1 MPIALADLKREFRPM
16 LRLAAPLALAELGSM
31 AMGVVD
37 TIMAGPLGPAA
48 VGAGI
53 LGNMVF
59 YPVGTS
65 FIGLLLGMD
74 TLVAQS
80 HGAQDARD
88 CRHTLINGTWL
99 AILVTPPVI
108 GLILATIPLIRATGA
123 NPAVMAHCVPY
134 MRALLWGILPLM
146 LGTALRRYL
155 QAVDVVKPITF
166 ALVSANVINVVGDW
180 ALMYGHWGAPAM
192 GLAGSG
198 WSTSLSRLY
207 MLLVMAG
214 AVLWHEQR
222 TGKLLAKM
230 SWRPDLARVR
240 RLVVLGLPATGQI
253 AFEGAVFGVVTV
265 LAARLDEVSL
275 AAHGIAVQV
284 IATTF
289 MVPLG
294 ISSAAAVR
302 VGQAVGR
309 KDPSGVAAAGWSAL
323 LLSTLFM
330 GAAGI
335 ALWTIPHWIVRVFI
349 SDAAVIASGALLL
362 RIAAFFELF
371 DGYQIVATGALRGV
385 GDTRSPMIAHFVGYW
400 VIGMPVVYILCFQL
414 GWGAPGIWVG
424 LTAALI
430 IIGAVLV
437 LVWRKALTRPR
448 MNANARE

>member
-1 MPIALADLKREFRPM
+1 MPLPLADLKREFRPM

-80 HGAQDARD
+80 HGAQDPRD
-88 CRHTLINGTWL
+88 CRRTLISGTWL

-108 GLILATIPLIRATGA
+108 GLILAVVPLIRASGA

-146 LGTALRRYL
+146 LATAFRRYL

-166 ALVSANVINVVGDW
+166 AQVSANLINLVGDW
-180 ALMYGHWGAPAM
+180 ALMYGHWGSPAM

-198 WSTSLSRLY
+198 WSTSLSRFY

-214 AVLWHEQR
+214 AVLWHEKR

-230 SWRPDLARVR
+230 SWRPDVSRIR
-240 RLVVLGLPATGQI
+240 RLVALGLPATGQI

-265 LAARLDEVSL
+265 LAAKLDEVSL

-309 KDPSGVAAAGWSAL
+309 KDARGVAAAGWSAL

-335 ALWTIPHWIVRVFI
+335 ALWTIPNWIVRLFI
-349 SDAAVIASGALLL
+349 SNAAVVASGAVLL

-385 GDTRSPMIAHFVGYW
+385 GDTRSPMIAHFLGYW
-400 VIGMPVVYILCFQL
+400 VIGMPVAYILCFHFH
-414 GWGAPGIWVG
+414 WGAPGIWVG

-430 IIGAVLV
+430 LIGAALV
-437 LVWRKALTRPR
+437 VVWKKELMKPR
-448 MNANARE
+448 MHANARE

>member
-1 MPIALADLKREFRPM
+1 MPLALADLKREFRPM

-80 HGAQDARD
+80 HGAQNPRD

-108 GLILATIPLIRATGA
+108 GLILATIPLIRAAGA

-146 LGTALRRYL
+146 LGTAFRRYL

-166 ALVSANVINVVGDW
+166 AQVSANLINLVGDW

-198 WSTSLSRLY
+198 WSTSLSRVY
-207 MLLVMAG
+207 MALVMAG

-230 SWRPDLARVR
+230 SWRPDLARIR
-240 RLVVLGLPATGQI
+240 CLVVLGLPATGQI

-265 LAARLDEVSL
+265 LAAKLDEVSL

-309 KDPSGVAAAGWSAL
+309 KDPRGVAAAGWSAL

-335 ALWTIPHWIVRVFI
+335 ALWTIPRWIVRMFI
-349 SDAAVIASGALLL
+349 SNAAVIASGALLL

-385 GDTRSPMIAHFVGYW
+385 GDTRSPMIAHFTGYW
-400 VIGMPVVYILCFQL
+400 VIGMPVVYILCFRL

-437 LVWRKALTRPR
+437 LVWRKALNTR
-448 MNANARE
+448 MDTDKHG

>member
-1 MPIALADLKREFRPM
+1 MPLPLADLKREFRPM

-88 CRHTLINGTWL
+88 CRHTLINGVWL

-108 GLILATIPLIRATGA
+108 GLILATIPLIRAAGA

-166 ALVSANVINVVGDW
+166 AQVSANLINLAGDW
-180 ALMYGHWGAPAM
+180 VLMFGHWGAPKM

-198 WSTSLSRLY
+198 WSTSLSRVY
-207 MLLVMAG
+207 MLLILAG
-214 AVLWHEQR
+214 AVLFHERQ
-222 TGKLLAKM
+222 TGRLLSKM
-230 SWRPDLARVR
+230 SWRPDFERIR
-240 RLVVLGLPATGQI
+240 RLVSLGLPATGQI

-265 LAARLDEVSL
+265 LAAKLDEVSL

-309 KDPSGVAAAGWSAL
+309 KDPRGAAAAGWSAL

-335 ALWTIPHWIVRVFI
+335 ALWTIPSWIVRIFI
-349 SDAAVIASGALLL
+349 SDAAVIVSGAVLL
-362 RIAAFFELF
+362 RIAALFELF
-371 DGYQIVATGALRGV
+371 DGYQIVATGALRGI
-385 GDTRSPMIAHFVGYW
+385 GDTRSPMLAHFIGYW
-400 VIGMPVVYILCFQL
+400 VIGMPVVYILCFRL

-430 IIGAVLV
+430 LIGAGLV
-437 LVWRKALTRPR
+437 LVWEKALSTR
-448 MNANARE
+448 MNTDKHG

>member
-1 MPIALADLKREFRPM
+1 
-16 LRLAAPLALAELGSM
+16 
-31 AMGVVD
+31 
-37 TIMAGPLGPAA
+37 
-48 VGAGI
+48 
-53 LGNMVF
+53 MVF

-99 AILVTPPVI
+99 AVLVTPPVI
-108 GLILATIPLIRATGA
+108 GLILATIPLIRAAGA
-123 NPAVMAHCVPY
+123 NPTVMAHCVPY

-146 LGTALRRYL
+146 LGTAFRRYL
-155 QAVDVVKPITF
+155 QAVDIVKPITF
-166 ALVSANVINVVGDW
+166 AQVSANLINLLGDW
-180 ALMYGHWGAPAM
+180 VLMYGHWGAPAM

-198 WSTSLSRLY
+198 WSTSLSRVY
-207 MLLVMAG
+207 MLLILAG

-222 TGKLLAKM
+222 TGRLLSKM
-230 SWRPDLARVR
+230 SWRPDVARIR

-265 LAARLDEVSL
+265 LAAKLDEVSL

-309 KDPSGVAAAGWSAL
+309 KDARGVAAAGWSAL

-349 SDAAVIASGALLL
+349 ADAAVITAGALLL

-371 DGYQIVATGALRGV
+371 DGYQIVATGALRGI
-385 GDTRSPMIAHFVGYW
+385 GDTRSPMIAHFIGYW
-400 VIGMPVVYILCFQL
+400 AIGMPVVYILCFRL

-430 IIGAVLV
+430 IIGAALI
-437 LVWRKALTRPR
+437 LVWKRALSTR
-448 MNANARE
+448 MNTDKYGAPE

>member
-1 MPIALADLKREFRPM
+1 M

-31 AMGVVD
+31 IMGIVD

-59 YPVGTS
+59 YPLATS

-80 HGAQDARD
+80 HGAEDPRD
-88 CRHTLINGTWL
+88 CRHTLINGSWL
-99 AILVTPPVI
+99 AVLITPPVVV
-108 GLILATIPLIRATGA
+108 LIVAVIPLIRAVGA
-123 NPAVMAHCVPY
+123 NPAVMAHCAPY
-134 MRALLWGILPLM
+134 MHALLLGILPLM
-146 LGTALRRYL
+146 LGTAFRRYL
-155 QAVDVVKPITF
+155 QAVDIVKPITF
-166 ALVSANVINVVGDW
+166 ALVSANLINLAGDW
-180 ALMYGHWGAPAM
+180 ALMYGHLGARAM

-207 MLLVMAG
+207 MMLVLLA
-214 AVLWHEQR
+214 AIAWHEAR
-222 TGKLLAKM
+222 TGNLLARM
-230 SWRPDLARVR
+230 TWRPDPARLR

-265 LAARLDEVSL
+265 LAAKLDAVSL

-309 KDPSGVAAAGWSAL
+309 KDPRGAASAGWAAL
-323 LLSTLFM
+323 ALSSLFM
-330 GAAGI
+330 GTAGI
-335 ALWTIPHWIVRVFI
+335 ALWSVPRWIVRLFI
-349 SDAAVIASGALLL
+349 ADAAVIASGAVLL

-371 DGYQIVATGALRGV
+371 DGLQIVATGALRGL
-385 GDTRSPMIAHFVGYW
+385 GDTRSPMVAHFVGYW
-400 VIGMPVVYILCFQL
+400 VIGMPVVYLLCFHQA
-414 GWGAPGIWVG
+414 WGAPGIWVG

-430 IIGAVLV
+430 VIGSALV
-437 LVWRKALTRPR
+437 VAWKRRLMA
-448 MNANARE
+448 

>member
-1 MPIALADLKREFRPM
+1 MPLPLADLKREFRPM

-31 AMGVVD
+31 TMGVVD

-53 LGNMVF
+53 LGNMIF

-80 HGAQDARD
+80 HGAQNPRD

-99 AILVTPPVI
+99 AVLVTPPVI
-108 GLILATIPLIRATGA
+108 GLILATIPLIRAAGA

-134 MRALLWGILPLM
+134 MHALLWGILPLM
-146 LGTALRRYL
+146 LGTAFRRYL
-155 QAVDVVKPITF
+155 QAVDIVKPITF
-166 ALVSANVINVVGDW
+166 AQVSANLINLVGDW
-180 ALMYGHWGAPAM
+180 VLMYGHWGAPAM

-207 MLLVMAG
+207 MLLVLAG
-214 AVLWHEQR
+214 AVLWHEER

-230 SWRPDLARVR
+230 SWRPDIARIR

-265 LAARLDEVSL
+265 LAAKLDEVSL

-309 KDPSGVAAAGWSAL
+309 KDARGVAAAGWSAL
-323 LLSTLFM
+323 LMSTLFM

-335 ALWTIPHWIVRVFI
+335 ALWAVPRWIVRLFI
-349 SDAAVIASGALLL
+349 ANTAVIATGAVLL

-400 VIGMPVVYILCFQL
+400 VIGMPVIYVLCFRL
-414 GWGAPGIWVG
+414 GWGASGIWVG

-430 IIGAVLV
+430 LIGAALV
-437 LVWRKALTRPR
+437 FVWRKELTRPR
-448 MNANARE
+448 MHTNAHE